1 MILVERFIKQKP
13 IKSFDPKAF
22 NTKLLKVAH
31 SLLPSQQK
39 LKLRLHN
46 YRHLC

>member
-22 NTKLLKVAH
+22 NI
-31 SLLPSQQK
+31 PNY
-39 LKLRLHN
+39 LKLRIHSFLHSKS
-46 YRHLC
+46 